1 MMRFDTSSPKT
12 LLICIVLSVALV
24 LSVAGNVLSV
34 VKGQHVN
41 FVWLGDNGDL
51 HAQLGEIPEQYYVD
65 VAKLVVNTLGNVTAH
80 TLVEAVESTRPYL
93 LPDVFVRMK
102 ATAEHEAR
110 TMQQASLSIM
120 TTGLKAIRVKRL
132 HVGQWAYTR
141 VHLRAIRTMFAGAL
155 PIDPHEITVIVDIR
169 PPGIDRR
176 RKTTR
181 PVSIQRLTWPP
192 LKVQDGQFQDFQF
205 KVDRVVDD
213 PRHRGRITQ

>member
-1 MMRFDTSSPKT
+1 MMRFDTSGPKT
-12 LLICIVLSVALV
+12 LLICIVLAVALV
-24 LSVAGNVLSV
+24 LSIAGNLFSLVQ
-34 VKGQHVN
+34 GQQVD
-41 FVWLGDNGDL
+41 FVWLGDHGDL
-51 HAQLGEIPEQYYVD
+51 HSQRGDLPEQYYVD
-65 VAKLVVNTLGNVTAH
+65 TAKLVVSTLGNVTAH

-93 LPDVFVRMK
+93 LPEVFVRMK
-102 ATAEHEAR
+102 ATAEREAR

-120 TTGLKAIRVKRL
+120 TTGLKATRVKRIN
-132 HVGQWAYTR
+132 VGQWAYTR

-155 PIDPHEITVIVDIR
+155 PIDPHEITVMVDIR

-176 RKTTR
+176 KTPR

-205 KVDRVVDD
+205 KVDRVADA